1 MEYAKTNINNLSN
14 DQVLDKIEEL
24 QQFFRR
30 YKQKTE
36 QLEYYKDKLLKGAEI
51 SDSVRDIQ
59 NDVNNMNPHLKEN
72 HEVLLFYN
80 NELKRRETPPEK
92 TSSSSS
98 TSSISSFEDTL
109 PYTTA
114 SVASSLSL
122 LVARPEPQIKI
133 VHKKPKTKVIKIEE
147 PTEEKPI
154 EAETEPNIATNRY
167 YRPPSQK
174 ALRPS
179 SMSEKYYRPPTQKAL
194 KPSPIEEPIGFTNI
208 KYIKSLIKKHPEL
221 KDKIISSLM
230 DEVVK
235 GNLSKSDVEDI
246 SREFPVSTPQPFT
259 YKTYQYAQTKTPLMA
274 PHETN
279 IYKQIPSA
287 NRIFIKN

>member
-59 NDVNNMNPHLKEN
+59 NDVNNMNPHVKEN

-109 PYTTA
+109 PYTTS
-114 SVASSLSL
+114 SVASSLSS
-122 LVARPEPQIKI
+122 LVARPETQIKF
-133 VHKKPKTKVIKIEE
+133 VHKKPKKQKGIKIEE
-147 PTEEKPI
+147 PIEEKPTEKKPI

-174 ALRPS
+174 ELRPS
-179 SMSEKYYRPPTQKAL
+179 SMSEKYYRPPSQKAL

-235 GNLSKSDVEDI
+235 GNL
-246 SREFPVSTPQPFT
+246 
-259 YKTYQYAQTKTPLMA
+259 
-274 PHETN
+274 
-279 IYKQIPSA
+279 
-287 NRIFIKN
+287 

>member
-24 QQFFRR
+24 QQLFRR

-36 QLEYYKDKLLKGAEI
+36 QLQYYKENVQKGAEI
-51 SDSVRDIQ
+51 SDSVKD
-59 NDVNNMNPHLKEN
+59 
-72 HEVLLFYN
+72 
-80 NELKRRETPPEK
+80 
-92 TSSSSS
+92 
-98 TSSISSFEDTL
+98 
-109 PYTTA
+109 
-114 SVASSLSL
+114 
-122 LVARPEPQIKI
+122 I

-179 SMSEKYYRPPTQKAL
+179 SMSETYYRPPTQKAL
-194 KPSPIEEPIGFTNI
+194 NPSPIEEPICFSNI

-235 GNLSKSDVEDI
+235 GNLLKSDVENI
-246 SREFPVSTPQPFT
+246 SSEFPVSTPQPFT
-259 YKTYQYAQTKTPLMA
+259 YKTYQYAQPKTPLTA
-274 PHETN
+274 SHETN